1 MGTAT
6 TTVVASLNV
15 AVTPASVDVQPGQ
28 KVEFT
33 NHSKKFPKFA
43 IVFVGPSPASPTDIL
58 TGTNKVEI
66 NVVEAGDFTYK
77 IRHSTESG
85 DASVDTGA
93 FSIRSCPGGCG

>member
-28 KVEFT
+28 TLEFT

-43 IVFVGPSPASPTDIL
+43 IVFVGPSPASPGDIL
-58 TGTNKVEI
+58 TGTTKVTI
-66 NVVEAGDFTYK
+66 HVAEAGDFTYN
-77 IRHSTESG
+77 IRHYTETG